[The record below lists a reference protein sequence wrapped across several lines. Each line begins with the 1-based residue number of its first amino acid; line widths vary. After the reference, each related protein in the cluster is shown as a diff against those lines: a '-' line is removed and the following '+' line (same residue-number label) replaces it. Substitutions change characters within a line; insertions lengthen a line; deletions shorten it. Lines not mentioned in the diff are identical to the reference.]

1 MKLKKK
7 QPTAFFFKAWASI
20 WRQNIKK
27 DRRIMLL
34 TTDPHGPTDFR
45 GNLVQH
51 MDLFYDVFNIREED
65 EMFLE
70 SNNRMT
76 MW

>member
-1 MKLKKK
+1 
-7 QPTAFFFKAWASI
+7 
-20 WRQNIKK
+20 
-27 DRRIMLL
+27 MLL

-51 MDLFYDVFNIREED
+51 MDLFYNVFDIQTD
-65 EMFLE
+65 DDMFLE
-70 SNNRMT
+70 FNNRMT